1 MNTKDA
7 AWRARRYLG
16 LAKSYEQAAR
26 AIADAPGFE
35 SLHQPFFAL
44 LGQAAELALKAV
56 IACSGYDDER
66 LLMLGHDLTRCWQLA
81 QAHISLGDAPA
92 EQIGAVIALLA
103 APHQAQAFRYP
114 TLLTWPTPPPREA
127 LRAVGALVAM
137 GADGASRAAA
147 DAG

>member
-1 MNTKDA
+1 MNTEDA
-7 AWRARRYLG
+7 AWRSSRYLG
-16 LAKSYEQAAR
+16 LAKTYEQAAR

-35 SLHQPFFAL
+35 SVHQPFFAL

-56 IACSGYDDER
+56 IARGGYNDER
-66 LLMLGHDLTRCWQLA
+66 LLMLGHDLARCWELA
-81 QAHISLGDAPA
+81 QAHINLDDAPA
-92 EQIGAVIALLA
+92 EQIGAVIDLLA

-114 TLLTWPTPPPREA
+114 TLLTWPIPPPREA

-137 GADGASRAAA
+137 GSDGGSRAAA